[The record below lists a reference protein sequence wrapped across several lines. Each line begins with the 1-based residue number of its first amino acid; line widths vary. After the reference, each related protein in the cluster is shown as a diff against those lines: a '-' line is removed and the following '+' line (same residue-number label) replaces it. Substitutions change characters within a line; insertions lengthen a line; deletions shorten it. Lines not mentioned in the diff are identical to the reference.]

1 VGEFSAR
8 DDEFV
13 ATRRVFPRAKLGWT
27 RGLRAKTAMTEHDS
41 TRSAALAF
49 AFAAVLLSACSGD
62 PVEPDPGTGGA
73 AGSSGAAGA
82 MAGAGAGNAGSGGT
96 AGSAGSA
103 GTGGTVSNGGA
114 AGASG
119 AGMGGL
125 GGSSGAAGAT
135 AGGGGS
141 SGSAGSAGASGG
153 GQSGGQGG
161 ASGAS
166 GAAGAAGGGAGG
178 QAGGGAAGGAGIAGN
193 AGSAG
198 AAGSGGGGFQPC
210 PATGACI
217 ILPLGD
223 SITDGV
229 GMNGGGGYRI
239 ELFSLA
245 TADGHEITYV
255 GSLQNGPQMVDGM
268 TFPRR
273 HEGHSGWKIAQLNP
287 LIPSI
292 AFNPM
297 TPHIVLLHIG
307 TNDIAQNDNLAQAPA
322 RLESLID
329 LVIEEAPDAL
339 IAVAQLI
346 PLSIGGGVDAYND
359 AIPDIVEERA
369 DAGKHIILVDQNTD
383 FPLSEL
389 PDNVHPNA
397 AGYERMARKWYEA
410 IEPYLR

>member
-1 VGEFSAR
+1 MS
-8 DDEFV
+8 
-13 ATRRVFPRAKLGWT
+13 
-27 RGLRAKTAMTEHDS
+27 EHDS
-41 TRSAALAF
+41 TRSATVAF
-49 AFAAVLLSACSGD
+49 ACAVVLLSACSGD
-62 PVEPDPGTGGA
+62 PDEPEPGSGGTA
-73 AGSSGAAGA
+73 GVAGSAGTA
-82 MAGAGAGNAGSGGT
+82 GNVAGAGAGNAGAGGQG
-96 AGSAGSA
+96 GSAGSA
-103 GTGGTVSNGGA
+103 GSVSSGGA
-114 AGASG
+114 AAAAG
-119 AGMGGL
+119 AGMGGA
-125 GGSSGAAGAT
+125 GMAGASGSAGAAGT
-135 AGGGGS
+135 MAGGGGAS
-141 SGSAGSAGASGG
+141 GSAGSAGSAGASGG
-153 GQSGGQGG
+153 GQGG

-166 GAAGAAGGGAGG
+166 GAAGGGAGG
-178 QAGGGAAGGAGIAGN
+178 QAGGGASGAAD
-193 AGSAG
+193 SAG
-198 AAGSGGGGFQPC
+198 AAGSAGSGGGGFQPC
-210 PATGACI
+210 PATGACV

-287 LIPSI
+287 LIPST

-307 TNDIAQNDNLAQAPA
+307 TNDIAQNDNLSQAPA
-322 RLESLID
+322 RLEALID

-339 IAVAQLI
+339 IAVAQVI
-346 PLSIGGGVDAYND
+346 PLNFGAGGSAVDTYND

-369 DAGKHIILVDQNTD
+369 SAGKHVILVDQNTD

-389 PDNVHPNA
+389 PDNVHPDA
-397 AGYERMARKWYEA
+397 AGYERMARKWYDA